1 MAQAIRTTRFRG
13 RPVADAPRGF
23 RPEPALHPQHFRG
36 RQHAATIL
44 VVVLL
49 AVGGFQVFPR
59 HEVTVLNNGR
69 SVRVAATFD
78 PRNEGL
84 AAATVTLGPGDRVLY
99 GTGGRHASVAVQR
112 ARAVSVDVDG
122 VLMDVRTQATTV
134 GGALAEAGITLQQ
147 SDRVMLNGQAT
158 TLHGPLAS
166 AAVVY
171 GGSAVPF
178 GVPSGSA
185 GDPAPGSSR
194 LTVVRARPVTVMVDT
209 LRVDT
214 MSSANTVTDLLSE
227 LGITVREVDLVQP
240 GLTAPLTAGLTVR
253 LAPAR
258 SVNLKL
264 DGKDQTLYTQ
274 AQTVED
280 ILRVLDVDPGPDEVL
295 SLPRSTLVT
304 NGMNLT
310 IGLNRTFTEEV
321 QEQILP
327 ETVYDTDSS
336 LAAAT
341 IRVVPGA
348 PGVRLIKYTVTTKS
362 GVETGR
368 TLLSSEVVQAPV
380 AAHQVTGTKAAPARP
395 TLDAPDYTGT
405 YSRKITAKATWYNA
419 SQGGKTRS
427 DPAYGITATGVRLDY
442 GVCAVDP
449 NVIPLGS
456 WIYVPRY
463 GKCLAAD
470 TGGAIKGN
478 IIDLGFPESAGGQ
491 PWFTQTLDIY
501 LLD

>member
-1 MAQAIRTTRFRG
+1 MAQAIRTPRFRG

-23 RPEPALHPQHFRG
+23 RPEAAPHPQHFRG

-49 AVGGFQVFPR
+49 AVVGFQVFPR
-59 HEVTVLNNGR
+59 HEVTVLSNGQAI
-69 SVRVAATFD
+69 RVAATFN

-84 AAATVTLGPGDRVLY
+84 AAADVTLGPGDLVLY

-112 ARAVSVDVDG
+112 ARAVSVEVDG
-122 VLMDVRTQATTV
+122 QVMDVRTQATTV
-134 GGALAEAGITLQQ
+134 GGALAEAGVTLQP
-147 SDRVMLNGQAT
+147 SDRVLLNGQAAT
-158 TLHGPLAS
+158 PRGPLAS
-166 AAVVY
+166 TSLVY
-171 GGSAVPF
+171 SGNAVPF

-185 GDPAPGSSR
+185 GDPAAGSSR

-209 LRVDT
+209 QRVDT
-214 MSSANTVTDLLSE
+214 MSSADTVNGLLSE
-227 LGITVREVDLVQP
+227 MGITVREVDLVQP
-240 GLTAPLTAGLTVR
+240 SLTTSLTAGMTVR

-274 AQTVED
+274 AQTVAD
-280 ILRVLDVDPGPDEVL
+280 ILRILGVDPGPDEIL
-295 SLPRSTLVT
+295 SLPRNTPVS
-304 NGMNLT
+304 NGMDLT
-310 IGLNRTFTEEV
+310 IGLNHTFTEEV
-321 QEQILP
+321 QEQVTP
-327 ETVYDTDSS
+327 DMVYDTDST
-336 LAAAT
+336 LAAGT
-341 IRVVPGA
+341 IRVVPGV
-348 PGVRLIKYTVTTKS
+348 PGVRVINYSVTTKN
-362 GVETGR
+362 GVETSR
-368 TLLSSEVVQAPV
+368 TVVSNDIVQAPV
-380 AAHQVTGTKAAPARP
+380 AAHQVTGTRPAPAKP

-405 YSRKITAKATWYNA
+405 YSRKISMKVTWYNA
-419 SQGGKTRS
+419 SQGGKARS
-427 DPAYGITATGVRLDY
+427 DPGYGITATGVRVDY

-491 PWFTQTLDIY
+491 PWYTQTFDIY
-501 LLD
+501 VLD

>member
-1 MAQAIRTTRFRG
+1 M
-13 RPVADAPRGF
+13 
-23 RPEPALHPQHFRG
+23 
-36 RQHAATIL
+36 

-49 AVGGFQVFPR
+49 AVVGFQVFPR
-59 HEVTVLNNGR
+59 HEVTVLSNGQ

-84 AAATVTLGPGDRVLY
+84 AAAAVKLGPGDLVLY

-112 ARAVSVDVDG
+112 AHAVSVEVDG
-122 VLMDVRTQATTV
+122 MVMDVRTQATTV
-134 GGALAEAGITLQQ
+134 GGALAEAGVTLQPA
-147 SDRVMLNGQAT
+147 DKVLLDGQPVT
-158 TLHGPLAS
+158 THGPLGSFGLAS
-166 AAVVY
+166 S
-171 GGSAVPF
+171 GSAVPF
-178 GVPSGSA
+178 GAPSGAA
-185 GDPAPGSSR
+185 GDVAAAGSSR

-214 MSSANTVTDLLSE
+214 MSSADTVNDLLAE

-240 GLTAPLTAGLTVR
+240 GLTTSLTAGLTVR

-274 AQTVED
+274 AQTVAD
-280 ILRVLDVDPGPDEVL
+280 ILRILGVDPGPDEIL
-295 SLPRSTLVT
+295 SLPRSTAVT
-304 NGMNLT
+304 NGMDLT
-310 IGLNRTFTEEV
+310 IGLNRTFTEQV
-321 QEQILP
+321 QEQIP
-327 ETVYDTDSS
+327 PDTVYDTDST
-336 LAAAT
+336 LAAGT
-341 IRVVPGA
+341 IRVLPGT
-348 PGVRLIKYTVTTKS
+348 PGLRVTTYTVTTKN
-362 GVETGR
+362 GVEASR
-368 TLLSSEVVQAPV
+368 TVLSSDVVQAPV
-380 AAHQVTGTKAAPARP
+380 AAHQVTGTRPAPPKP

-405 YSRKITAKATWYNA
+405 YSRKITVKATWYNA
-419 SQGGKTRS
+419 SQGGKART
-427 DPAYGITATGVRLDY
+427 DPGYGITATGVRLDY

-501 LLD
+501 VLD